1 MVDGTVIKWP
11 CPGLDLEM
19 SVCNFAEFILTIY
32 IISKQSN
39 MLVKHINNLFHCILQ
54 GNAKFDFL
62 IDAITECCRNV
73 MARSLNF

>member
-1 MVDGTVIKWP
+1 M
-11 CPGLDLEM
+11 LE
-19 SVCNFAEFILTIY
+19 
-32 IISKQSN
+32 
-39 MLVKHINNLFHCILQ
+39 KHINNLFNCILQ

>member
-1 MVDGTVIKWP
+1 
-11 CPGLDLEM
+11 
-19 SVCNFAEFILTIY
+19 
-32 IISKQSN
+32 

-73 MARSLNF
+73 IARSLRLKNRFKQTKYTIICVDAYLQLLINQSLFVY

>member
-1 MVDGTVIKWP
+1 
-11 CPGLDLEM
+11 
-19 SVCNFAEFILTIY
+19 
-32 IISKQSN
+32 

-73 MARSLNF
+73 MARSLNFGDLNADSNKLSIQLFV